1 MKKLFLSL
9 VLVSVILPLSIQAA
23 SKDKAAPTP
32 LPTSKMLYPVPGTP
46 QRTNSFPVSM
56 ATSPDGKYVAVLNA
70 GFGTR
75 ESGYAQSIA
84 VLEVATGKLTD
95 FPDQRFN
102 PKTKQDYF
110 YGIAFNSKGSELYVS
125 VVSNTDPTGAK
136 EGNLGNGIAVYSF
149 ADGKLTPSRF
159 LKIPL
164 QPLAVGMKY
173 PEAARKWAGNKAIPG
188 PAGIAVIPSAQG
200 ERLLVA
206 NNLADDAVLMDA
218 ASGAIL
224 NTFDLSVSSYLPA
237 AFPYAV
243 VASHDGHRAW
253 ISLWNTSAVAELDL
267 DAAKVTR
274 MIQLER
280 DVPVAGRPSAHASAL
295 ALTPDDKWLFVAL
308 ANRDIIIAISTSEQQ
323 SGLRFNAELPGEKA
337 FGAFPTALALDDAG
351 QRLYVANASTN
362 SVGVYEFCATCTA
375 KPKEPKALGFIPTQ
389 WYPTAVAVVGG
400 KLIIASG
407 KSTGTGPNNAKGEP
421 GTRKSFTYVGNL
433 IYGSVASIPTNEIP
447 KQLKEWT
454 AQVSKSNL
462 LIGTPRKL
470 DFTASGHPSTPI
482 RHVIYVIKENRTYD
496 QVLGDLGSGNGD
508 SSLTMFGEAI
518 TPNQHKLARQFGV
531 LDNFYDSGEISGN
544 GHVWST
550 AAITSDYTERTW
562 ELNYRNNQR
571 SYDYEGEV
579 VGEFP
584 LVQGIPNVDSPGS
597 GYLWTNAAKSGLRY
611 RHYGEFVNTT
621 WCTDA
626 VAQNSPASTGH
637 SATSCA
643 HPTVKKGEPLPE
655 GMGSTPGVA
664 SPWPWAVPRIAG
676 NMATMPELVDHFDP
690 NFADFRLEYPD
701 QYRAD
706 EFLREFAG
714 FVSAR
719 EKNDAEHELPNLVVL
734 RFPNDHTA
742 GTKPGMPSPR
752 ASLADND
759 LALGRLV
766 EAVSHSPYWDDTAI
780 LVLEDDAQDGPDHVD
795 AHRSIALV
803 ISKYSPHSEK
813 PFVESRFYTTVN
825 MIRTLEDLLG
835 MPPMNQNDA
844 HAAPIDGLFRGKG
857 DQPPY
862 TADYRNRENGVLYEI
877 NPEKGPGAKASAK
890 MDFSVADRAPAAKL
904 NQVLW
909 RAMKGSQP
917 MPKPVHAVIPDTKDR
932 D

>member
-9 VLVSVILPLSIQAA
+9 VLVSVILPLSTQAA

-32 LPTSKMLYPVPGTP
+32 LPTSKMLYAVPGAP

-173 PEAARKWAGNKAIPG
+173 PEAAKKWAGNKAIPG
-188 PAGIAVIPSAQG
+188 PAGIAVIPGAQG

-433 IYGSVASIPTNEIP
+433 IYGSVASISTNEIP
-447 KQLKEWT
+447 RQLKEWT
-454 AQVSKSNL
+454 AQVLKSNL
-462 LIGTPRKL
+462 LTGTPRKL
-470 DFTASGHPSTPI
+470 DFTASGHQSNPI
-482 RHVIYVIKENRTYD
+482 HHVIYVIKENRTFD
-496 QVLGDLGSGNGD
+496 QLFGDLGAGNGD
-508 SSLTMFGEAI
+508 ASLTMFGEEI

-562 ELNYRNNQR
+562 QLNYRNNQR

-579 VGEFP
+579 VGELP
-584 LVQGIPNVDSPGS
+584 LVQGIPNVDSPSS
-597 GYLWTNAAKSGLRY
+597 GYLWTNAAKTGLRY

-621 WCTDA
+621 WCTDT
-626 VAQNSPASTGH
+626 AQNSPATTGH
-637 SATSCA
+637 SATACA
-643 HPTVKKGEPLPE
+643 HATVKKGEPLAD
-655 GMGSTPGVA
+655 GMGTTPGA
-664 SPWPWAVPRIAG
+664 PSPWPWPVPLIAG
-676 NMATMPELVDHFDP
+676 NQATMPELVDHFDP
-690 NFADFRLEYPD
+690 KFADFRLEYPD

-706 EFLREFAG
+706 EFLREFSG

-719 EKNDAEHELPNLVVL
+719 EKQDAAHELPNLVVL
-734 RFPNDHTA
+734 RFPNDHTS
-742 GTKPGMPSPR
+742 GLKPGAPSPR
-752 ASLADND
+752 ASVADND

-803 ISKYSPHSEK
+803 VSKYSPRAEK
-813 PFVESRFYTTVN
+813 PVVESRFYTTVN

-835 MPPMNQNDA
+835 MPAMNQNDA
-844 HAAPIDGLFRGKG
+844 HAAPIEGLFRGRG

-862 TADYRNRENGVLYEI
+862 TADYRNRDNGMLYEA

-909 RAMKGSQP
+909 HAMKGSQP
-917 MPKPVHAVIPDTKDR
+917 MPKPVHAVIPESKEDD
-932 D
+932 